1 MRVACSQEAIE
12 IYLELTQPSIAM
24 QSAISIEQEIID
36 GVRASP
42 ISKQQEVLDF
52 VDFLRQRVTFER
64 SENRLTMREISKLP
78 IHERHKLLEKY
89 IPAVAEDFASDPTL
103 TEFSEPE
110 RDD

>member
-1 MRVACSQEAIE
+1 
-12 IYLELTQPSIAM
+12 M

-42 ISKQQEVLDF
+42 ISKQQKVLDF

-64 SENRLTMREISKLP
+64 SENRLTRREISKLP
-78 IHERHKLLEKY
+78 IHERYKLLEKY
-89 IPAVAEDFASDPTL
+89 IPAMAEDFASDPTL
-103 TEFSEPE
+103 TEFSELE